1 MSLDRYF
8 NDLISKIIDDRTPTA
23 EYISDYMVYTN
34 FDNNLSLMISSRN
47 FWTSLQVEFSFLSKY
62 LQFEI

>member
-8 NDLISKIIDDRTPTA
+8 NDLISKIIDDGTPTA
-23 EYISDYMVYTN
+23 EYISYYIVYTN